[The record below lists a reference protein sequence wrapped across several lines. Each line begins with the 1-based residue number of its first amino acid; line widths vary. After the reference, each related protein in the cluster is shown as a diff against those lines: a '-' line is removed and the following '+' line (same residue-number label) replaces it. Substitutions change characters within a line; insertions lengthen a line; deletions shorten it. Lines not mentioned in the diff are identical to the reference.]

1 MILRTTKSI
10 CPVCLN
16 TIDADIVEKGTD
28 IYLEKTCPLHGKT
41 STVIWRGIDP
51 DWSDWN
57 SEPTPYLP
65 PATQTQEMK
74 GCPYDCG
81 LCGEHKAQTCSVLC
95 EVTERCNLGC
105 PVCFAMSEIKD
116 RRDVSIEKLTEMFR
130 AIIDAG
136 GPYPLQLSGGEPT
149 VRDDL
154 PEIIKNAKDMGFSHI
169 QINTNGLR
177 IAQDKSYLKA
187 MKDAGADL
195 IYLQLDGVSD
205 DIYRIIRGR
214 DLAGIKRKA
223 IENCVEMEIGVQFV
237 PVIIR
242 GINDREIG
250 DIVRLAKEF
259 MPTVRGIH
267 FQPVSYFGRYEIAPD
282 NENRATLP
290 EILHAM
296 EEQTD
301 GEIKASDFLPRSK
314 HDAHC
319 GFSGFYILKDGKLI
333 PTMHFEPG
341 KRYRRT
347 DDKTP
352 AEHVR
357 EFITEHSRYFV
368 QPEPGECECMMS
380 VRLAQS
386 LSRAKKYSL
395 SISGMPFMDAWTM
408 DIERVK
414 NCCIHVI
421 RQDGRLVPFCAN
433 YVTNMEGKT
442 IEDLYG
448 KQ

>member
-1 MILRTTKSI
+1 
-10 CPVCLN
+10 
-16 TIDADIVEKGTD
+16 
-28 IYLEKTCPLHGKT
+28 
-41 STVIWRGIDP
+41 
-51 DWSDWN
+51 
-57 SEPTPYLP
+57 
-65 PATQTQEMK
+65 
-74 GCPYDCG
+74 
-81 LCGEHKAQTCSVLC
+81 
-95 EVTERCNLGC
+95 
-105 PVCFAMSEIKD
+105 MSELKD
-116 RRDVSIEKLTEMFR
+116 RRDVSIEKLTDMFR
-130 AIIDAG
+130 AVIDAG

-154 PEIIKNAKDMGFSHI
+154 PEIIKIAKNMGFSHI

-187 MKDAGADL
+187 LKEAGADL

-223 IENCVEMEIGVQFV
+223 IENCAEMEIGVQFV

-242 GINDREIG
+242 GVNDGEIG
-250 DIVRLAKEF
+250 DIIRLAKEY

-341 KRYRRT
+341 RRYRRT

-368 QPEPGECECMMS
+368 QPKPGECECMMS

-386 LSRAKKYSL
+386 LSQAKKYSL

-408 DIERVK
+408 DIDRVK